1 MTTADPEA
9 DAHLAFP
16 RSARLTRP
24 AEFEHALRAPDHRLR
39 SGPLRIAVVRNRMLG
54 ARLGLIVGK
63 RTIAQAHARNR
74 VKRIIRDRFRRSLKT
89 LGNIDLVVRVVENPS
104 AGEVHAALDVL
115 FNDLERK
122 ARENSADT

>member
-1 MTTADPEA
+1 
-9 DAHLAFP
+9 
-16 RSARLTRP
+16 
-24 AEFEHALRAPDHRLR
+24 
-39 SGPLRIAVVRNRMLG
+39 MLG